1 MSQKTVFYRA
11 AVLLTAIIVI
21 SACAVMALNLKKQHE
36 KIELL
41 ESRNAALQQSLD
53 QAAAANKSLKVQIEE
68 SKHLGD
74 YQGNDDFSTI
84 INNNPID
91 RDYERERK
99 ILQESAEST
108 TLAWGAFE
116 GNYLTK
122 WQNEMNAAFDGLSKL
137 LTEEDRSNLEQ
148 SQKSWQS
155 YLDDQNRFVAGQFL
169 DTRYFGTQGD
179 VQFLAAQSKQTR
191 ERTIRLM
198 EYLFSI
204 DRESIDF
211 VYDN

>member
-1 MSQKTVFYRA
+1 MNKKTVFYRA
-11 AVLLTAIIVI
+11 AVLLAAIIVI
-21 SACAVMALNLKKQHE
+21 SACAVMSLSLKKQHE

-41 ESRNAALQQSLD
+41 ESRNAALQQSMS
-53 QAAAANKSLKVQIEE
+53 QADEANKSLKVQIEE

-74 YQGNDDFSTI
+74 YQGNDDFSVI
-84 INNNPID
+84 INDNPID
-91 RDYERERK
+91 RDYEQERK
-99 ILQESAEST
+99 ILQESPEST
-108 TLAWGAFE
+108 TLAWGALE
-116 GNYLTK
+116 SKYLAE
-122 WQNEMNAAFDGLSKL
+122 WQNEMNAALDDLSKL
-137 LTEEDRSNLEQ
+137 LNEEDRSNLEQ

-155 YLDDQNRFVAGQFL
+155 YMDDQAQFVMGQFL

-204 DRESIDF
+204 DREAIDF

>member
-1 MSQKTVFYRA
+1 MNKKTVFYRA
-11 AVLLTAIIVI
+11 AVLLALIVVI
-21 SACAVMALNLKKQHE
+21 SACAVMSLSLKKQHE

-41 ESRNAALQQSLD
+41 ESRDTALQQSLD
-53 QAAAANKSLKVQIEE
+53 QAVAANKSLKVQIEE

-84 INNNPID
+84 INDNPID
-91 RDYERERK
+91 RDYEQERK
-99 ILQESAEST
+99 ILQESPEST

-116 GNYLTK
+116 SKYLTK
-122 WQNEMNAAFDGLSKL
+122 WQNEMNAALDGLSKIL
-137 LTEEDRSNLEQ
+137 NEADRSNLEQ

-155 YLDDQNRFVAGQFL
+155 YMDDQAQFVMGQFL

-204 DRESIDF
+204 DREAIDF
-211 VYDN
+211 AYKS

>member
-1 MSQKTVFYRA
+1 MNKKTVFYRA
-11 AVLLTAIIVI
+11 AVLLAAIIVI
-21 SACAVMALNLKKQHE
+21 SDCAVMALSLKKEHE
-36 KIELL
+36 KIERL

-53 QAAAANKSLKVQIEE
+53 QAGAANKSLKAQIEE

-84 INNNPID
+84 VNSNPID

-99 ILQESAEST
+99 ILQESPEST

-116 GNYLTK
+116 SKYLKK
-122 WQNEMNAAFDGLSKL
+122 WQDEMNAALDGLSKL
-137 LTEEDRSNLEQ
+137 LNEEDRSNLEQ

-155 YLDDQNRFVAGQFL
+155 YMDDQNRFVVGQFL
-169 DTRYFGTQGD
+169 DTRHFGTQGD

-198 EYLFSI
+198 EYLFSL
-204 DRESIDF
+204 DREAIDF